1 MLNSPKSSL
10 ARLASH
16 LMLALGGPFI
26 TDHVAKSG
34 WQPSKAGTWHRLQHR
49 GQAPARGIFGKFN
62 DPASLGKGPG
72 RRDRHRGAVQR
83 VRSAVATYPDFS
95 AQRAQEAKAAR
106 GRKARHTVR

>member
-1 MLNSPKSSL
+1 MLNSHKSSL
-10 ARLASH
+10 IQLAAMASGIGAQ
-16 LMLALGGPFI
+16 LMSAATTAASTSP
-26 TDHVAKSG
+26 
-34 WQPSKAGTWHRLQHR
+34 AGIWIGLQHR

-62 DPASLGKGPG
+62 DPAWLGKGPS